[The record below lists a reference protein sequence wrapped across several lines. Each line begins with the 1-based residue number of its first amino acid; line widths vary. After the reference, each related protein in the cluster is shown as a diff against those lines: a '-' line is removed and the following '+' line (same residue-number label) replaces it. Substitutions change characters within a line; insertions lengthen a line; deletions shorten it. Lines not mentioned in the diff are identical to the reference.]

1 MAVSSTSPALLGNA
15 ELLILTIAD
24 GIDVLADLRALLL
37 EIRIARHDAVE
48 VRRLANEALDRT
60 SEGLDILRLDAEE
73 GAEDA

>member
-1 MAVSSTSPALLGNA
+1 MAVSSASPALLGNA